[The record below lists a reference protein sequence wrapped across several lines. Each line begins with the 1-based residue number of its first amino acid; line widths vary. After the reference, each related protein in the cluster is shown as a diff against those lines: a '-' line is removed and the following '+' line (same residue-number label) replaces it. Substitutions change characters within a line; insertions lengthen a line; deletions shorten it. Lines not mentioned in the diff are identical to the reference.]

1 MKQISGKAA
10 GFIRTWWKKVL
21 ICGIAALLLAAGLE
35 ELQLLTQPKT
45 YAYEEKSAENEVS
58 LPLEEAYLLNCTLE
72 DGKITVEDTGEIC
85 FELQESGSFNRVTLF
100 LDPAPTEGSIRVMY
114 APADWILSEE
124 ENSYELQYTTGM
136 ERVDFT
142 FDADSYGKIGLI
154 LKGSLRVKEIRTS
167 RAEYE
172 RVPIK
177 ERFSLRRLAMLSVML
192 FAAAMFL
199 FGIHGWKRFRGC
211 VQQAI
216 TGVSENPR
224 KTLLNTA
231 LFFAAAAL
239 CYAGVRIYVTYW
251 YEKFTW
257 VLNVFCILA
266 AIAAGCLACFRKTL
280 GRKPEVF
287 FLIICLLIGSQL
299 AIFEPDTTTISWDDG
314 FHYMSASNYSFL
326 GQTRLTEQE
335 NVVLTAWAER
345 NYDLNSL
352 DGWHGQQDELYR
364 QGVVTLA
371 QGMPNPKNF
380 WSLFSGIG
388 LYAARVLGF
397 PFHRI
402 WEMGRLFNLLAYAIV
417 GYFAIRR
424 LKSGKM
430 ILAAVLLIPE
440 CVFLASNYSYD
451 PGVTGFLALGLSYCF
466 AEWQEPEKKLTP
478 FNACVILGS
487 LFLGSYTKG
496 VYFPVFLIPMFLP
509 KDKFESR
516 TWRRVF
522 LCAAAIVMLYVMY
535 DVASPFLGGNATGAT
550 DTRGGSDVDAGRQMQ
565 FIFANPL
572 YYTGV
577 LLRSLWTVIG
587 PEYADGLLSYFA
599 YLGKT
604 PNQYLYLILLAVV
617 AFTDKCE
624 ADRELG
630 RRIWTRGFFQF
641 LLFGIACLVGT
652 SMYVVFTKVGAY
664 GIEGFQYRYVLP
676 VVYPAMMLLG
686 SGRIR
691 NETNRAL
698 YNGIL
703 FAVIAYVNFSAV
715 LSSVMSLYS

>member
-10 GFIRTWWKKVL
+10 GFIRTWWKKAL
-21 ICGIAALLLAAGLE
+21 ICGLAALLLAAGLE
-35 ELQLLTQPKT
+35 ELQLLTQPKS
-45 YAYEEKSAENEVS
+45 YAYQEKSTENEVS
-58 LPLEEAYLLNCTLE
+58 LPLEDAYLLNCTLE
-72 DGKITVEDTGEIC
+72 DGKITVDETGEIC
-85 FELQESGSFNRVTLF
+85 FELQKSGSFNRVTLF
-100 LDPAPTEGSIRVMY
+100 FDPAQTEGSIRVMY

-124 ENSYELQYTTGM
+124 ENSYELQYTAGM

-142 FDADSYGKIGLI
+142 FDEDSYGKIGLI
-154 LKGSLRVKEIRTS
+154 MKGSLRVKEIKTS
-167 RAEYE
+167 RGQYE
-172 RVPIK
+172 RVAVN
-177 ERFSLRRLAMLSVML
+177 ERLSLKRIAMLTVML
-192 FAAAMFL
+192 FATAMFL
-199 FGIHGWKRFRGC
+199 FGIHGWKRFKGC
-211 VQQAI
+211 IQQAKEGI
-216 TGVSENPR
+216 SENPK
-224 KTLLNTA
+224 KTLLNAA
-231 LFFAAAAL
+231 LFIAAAAL
-239 CYAGVRIYVTYW
+239 CYVGVRMYVTYW
-251 YEKFTW
+251 YEKFNW
-257 VLNVFCILA
+257 VLNVFCLLA
-266 AIAAGCLACFRKTL
+266 ATAAGCMVCFRKTL
-280 GRKPEVF
+280 GSKPEIF
-287 FLIICLLIGSQL
+287 FLILCILIGVQL
-299 AIFEPDTTTISWDDG
+299 AVFEPDTTTISWDDG
-314 FHYMSASNYSFL
+314 FHYMSANKYSYL
-326 GQTRLTEQE
+326 GQTRLTDQE

-352 DGWHGQQDELYR
+352 DGWHKQQDELYR
-364 QGVVTLA
+364 QGVATVA
-371 QGMPNPKNF
+371 QGLPNPKNF

-397 PFHRI
+397 PFHRM
-402 WEMGRLFNLLAYAIV
+402 WETGRLFNLLAYAII

-466 AEWQEPEKKLTP
+466 AEWQEPEKKLTA
-478 FNACVILGS
+478 FNSCVILGS

-509 KDKFESR
+509 KEKFENR
-516 TWRRVF
+516 KWRRIF
-522 LCAAAIVMLYVMY
+522 FFAAAVVMLYVMY

-587 PEYADGLLSYFA
+587 PEYADGFLTYYA
-599 YLGKT
+599 YLGKM
-604 PNQYLYLILLAVV
+604 PNQYLYLVLLAVV
-617 AFTDKCE
+617 AFTDKSE

-630 RRIWTRGFFQF
+630 RHVRMRGFFQF

-664 GIEGFQYRYVLP
+664 WIEGFQFRYVLP

-691 NETNRAL
+691 NETNRTA

-703 FAVIAYVNFSAV
+703 FAVIGYVNFTAV
-715 LSSVMSLYS
+715 LSGVMSLYN